1 MTTKSIVNKSKYSFP
16 IARGLESHRILGYA
30 HDDAEK
36 GSARFRTFNR
46 ERLLHNTV
54 PVIGEGSVKHAVYRG
69 CDIAAGLILSALNSD
84 AGAQDREI
92 LRAASLACYGWT
104 EFTDPDRTA
113 TAMHPIIAALEGIER
128 GELWVL
134 RVDVRK
140 SDQTGKVAV
149 RAVLYDGEGRL
160 PGNDFQPDYLPHVT
174 MLVHL
179 GPLLMPLVGAVNGR
193 IGAN

>member
-1 MTTKSIVNKSKYSFP
+1 MTTNKIVNKSKYSLP
-16 IARGLESHRILGYA
+16 MGRGLEAYRGLGYS
-30 HDDAEK
+30 HEDAEK
-36 GSARFRTFNR
+36 GSRRNRDFNR
-46 ERLLHNTV
+46 DGLLHIGGT
-54 PVIGEGSVKHAVYRG
+54 IGEGSIKHANYRV
-69 CDIAAGLILSALNSD
+69 CDMAVALILTALTAD
-84 AGAQDREI
+84 GGMLARESI
-92 LRAASLACYGWT
+92 REASLACYGWT
-104 EFTDPDRTA
+104 KFTDPDETA
-113 TAMHPIIAALEGIER
+113 AVMHPIIAALDGIER
-128 GELWVL
+128 GELWIL

-174 MLVHL
+174 MLLHL

>member
-1 MTTKSIVNKSKYSFP
+1 MTTKSIVNNNKYSSP
-16 IARGLESHRILGYA
+16 VARGLDSHRILGYSHA
-30 HDDAEK
+30 EAEK

-46 ERLLHNTV
+46 DGLLHSH
-54 PVIGEGSVKHAVYRG
+54 VIGDGAVKHAVYRG

-84 AGAQDREI
+84 AGAQGRDVI
-92 LRAASLACYGWT
+92 RAASLACYGWT

-113 TAMHPIIAALEGIER
+113 TVMHPIIAALDGIER

>member
-1 MTTKSIVNKSKYSFP
+1 MATKSIVSSDKYSTP
-16 IARGLESHRILGYA
+16 IARGLESHRILGYS

-46 ERLLHNTV
+46 DGLLHSH
-54 PVIGEGSVKHAVYRG
+54 VIGDGAIKHAVYRG

-84 AGAQDREI
+84 AGAQGRDVIRET
-92 LRAASLACYGWT
+92 SLACYGWT

-113 TAMHPIIAALEGIER
+113 TVAHPIIAALEGVER

-140 SDQTGKVAV
+140 SDQTGKIAV

-160 PGNDFQPDYLPHVT
+160 PGNDFQSDYLPHVT

-193 IGAN
+193 IGSN